1 MHFVLFF
8 DTMVNFAKKA
18 LQLKKKDEEKLIAEI
33 KKRIEQNKKIR
44 ERFLKN
50 KKDSKINEIEY
61 SITPVESD

>member
-1 MHFVLFF
+1 
-8 DTMVNFAKKA
+8 MVNFAKKA
-18 LQLKKKDEEKLIAEI
+18 LQLKKKEEEKLIAEI